1 VAGIVGRP
9 SISGKLS
16 MYAQC
21 LLVPEAEVD
30 PVAAECILERRVV
43 VPAAAVKLFVTI
55 RTLGG
60 PRRDRSTDDDRG
72 AVVERDVDDCRF
84 RPDSNECPH

>member
-1 VAGIVGRP
+1 
-9 SISGKLS
+9 

-30 PVAAECILERRVV
+30 PVATNASSNVGWLS
-43 VPAAAVKLFVTI
+43 PPAAVKLFVTI

-60 PRRDRSTDDDRG
+60 AWRDRSTDDDRG